1 MKQYVI
7 LKINYIYLHTNI
19 KSNIAQ
25 EPGMLGPL
33 NQGKL
38 EVAKQEMARVTINI
52 LGINELMDWNG

>member
-1 MKQYVI
+1 
-7 LKINYIYLHTNI
+7 
-19 KSNIAQ
+19 
-25 EPGMLGPL
+25 MLGPL